1 MSITRNILVLALT
14 VCVGCQSVARP
25 APWQTRRV
33 PSSPPIIVSPPV
45 TVSPPAKVSPTK
57 PPSRSPQWQP
67 TPAEPNGKRVPEPTP
82 DPQAKNGS
90 KSLSNKLNAQT
101 NQPVAPGAKQPQLRF
116 QPVLPRSSS
125 EREPTNGA
133 AIGSRDIAGG
143 VTTPDLVVSPPKNV
157 GPKRS
162 GAIDDALRRET
173 NKPIGPSLG
182 FEALPPP
189 NDSLQLDSQSP
200 DSPPINLP
208 STNSRSSDS
217 PLNLIAK
224 APRQRPVGGTVTFD
238 IVVRNDSTE
247 PMANVLVNADFE
259 DALVFPGREEKH
271 VQKNLGQLAPG
282 QSSKMRLTLT
292 SNRLGQHECRFT
304 VSADD
309 IDPLE
314 QTKKVEFIDPK
325 LLVRLI
331 GPARRTVGSR
341 AEFTVKI
348 ANTSDQPINDLQ
360 VTLHHDAAL
369 TPHIATGGFQ
379 KEANALRWSLG
390 RLESGAGVQV
400 QAEFD
405 CKQLSEQSCIT
416 AEARSEQLSA
426 VAVEDCVTVVAV
438 PGLLDLRVSDVTDPI
453 QVGDEAEYEITVQ
466 NLGLQAVS
474 DVQLDMQTSE
484 HLKPGTHDA
493 KLDDRAVTLTPS
505 DHNGILRLVLPGSLA
520 PDATLKITL
529 RAKVLRPGDAEVR
542 VVATL
547 GTDPAAVE
555 ATEFTSINP

>member
-1 MSITRNILVLALT
+1 M
-14 VCVGCQSVARP
+14 
-25 APWQTRRV
+25 
-33 PSSPPIIVSPPV
+33 
-45 TVSPPAKVSPTK
+45 SPTK
-57 PPSRSPQWQP
+57 PPSKSPQGQP
-67 TPAEPNGKRVPEPTP
+67 TPADPNGKRVPEPTP

-101 NQPVAPGAKQPQLRF
+101 NQPVAPGTGNPQLRF

-133 AIGSRDIAGG
+133 AIGSRDITGG
-143 VTTPDLVVSPPKNV
+143 ETTPDIVVSPPKNV

-189 NDSLQLDSQSP
+189 NDALPL

-217 PLNLIAK
+217 PLNLVVK
-224 APRQRPVGGTVTFD
+224 APRQRPVSGTVTFD
-238 IVVRNDSTE
+238 IVVRNDSAD
-247 PMANVLVNADFE
+247 PMANVLVNAEFE
-259 DALVFPGREEKH
+259 DALVFPGREEKQ
-271 VQKNLGQLAPG
+271 VKKNLGQLAPG
-282 QSSKMRLTLT
+282 QSREMRLTLS

-304 VSADD
+304 VSADE
-309 IDPLE
+309 IDPIE
-314 QTKKVEFIDPK
+314 QTTKVEFIDPK

-341 AEFTVKI
+341 AEFTVKV
-348 ANTSDQPINDLQ
+348 ANTSDQPIDDLQ

-369 TPHIATGGFQ
+369 TPHVATGGFQ

-390 RLESGAGVQV
+390 RLEAGAGVQV

-438 PGLLDLRVSDVTDPI
+438 PGLLDLRVSDVTDPV

-466 NLGLQAVS
+466 NLGLRAVS
-474 DVQLDMQTSE
+474 EVQLDVQSSE

-505 DHNGILRLVLPGSLA
+505 DHNGTLRLVLPGSLA